1 MKKPKIIIFGVGGIL
16 LKDGGNPL
24 FDILCMLG
32 KEREAREVQE
42 EYERRKEK
50 GPWGLAQYAE
60 LFRGVK
66 KEKLTALAVE
76 YLSEHLR
83 PKFQEVIFELKRRGY
98 VVGVMTAHPDFIVDT
113 LREIF
118 AFDFA
123 QGTVFEY
130 ENDIATGKLVR
141 EFNRYD
147 KGDAIQALAENFSVT
162 SSDIAIVA
170 NSITQVPVIE
180 LVGGYIAFS
189 QKKDLGKKSDYEI
202 PDGDPIKLLE
212 IFV

>member
-16 LKDGGNPL
+16 LKDGANPL

-32 KEREAREVQE
+32 KEHGARKIQE
-42 EYERRKEK
+42 EYERQKEK
-50 GPWGLAQYAE
+50 GPWGLAEYAE
-60 LFRGVK
+60 LFHGVE

-83 PKFQEVIFELKRRGY
+83 PQFQEVILELKRRGY
-98 VVGVMTAHPDFIVDT
+98 TVGVMSAHPDFVVDT

-118 AFDFA
+118 DFDFA

-130 ENDIATGKLVR
+130 ENDIATGNLVR

-147 KGDAIQALAENFSVT
+147 KGDAIQSLAETFST
-162 SSDIAIVA
+162 TPSDIAIVA
-170 NSITQVPVIE
+170 NSITQVPIIE
-180 LVGGYIAFS
+180 RVGGYVSFN
-189 QKKDLGKKSDYEI
+189 QKKDLGKKFDYEI

>member
-1 MKKPKIIIFGVGGIL
+1 MKKPKIIIFGIGGIL

-32 KEREAREVQE
+32 KELEARRIQE

-60 LFRGVK
+60 LFRGIE
-66 KEKLTALAVE
+66 KEKLATLAVE

-83 PKFQEVIFELKRRGY
+83 SQFQEVILELKRRGY
-98 VVGVMTAHPDFIVDT
+98 VVGVMSAHPDFIVDT

-118 AFDFA
+118 DFDFA

-130 ENDIATGKLVR
+130 ENDIATGNLLR

-147 KGDAIQALAENFSVT
+147 KGDAIQSLAETFSVT
-162 SSDIAIVA
+162 PSDIAIVA
-170 NSITQVPVIE
+170 NSITQVPIIE
-180 LVGGYIAFS
+180 RVGGYIAFN
-189 QKKDLGKKSDYEI
+189 QRKDLGKKFDFEI
-202 PDGDPIKLLE
+202 PDGDGAKLLD